1 MFENAK
7 QPVGQKYPRLR
18 AGKVKGEAYRVVA
31 QWLALKIFGQH
42 DGGKFVRLG
51 DDEEAGAVLGAIGGD
66 AAAAFQ
72 TDTRTRGRR
81 FAGEISGV
89 APGMAVQGLEQILV
103 RKPTSGIGRDDEFT
117 GEHPVG
123 VGRCS

>member
-18 AGKVKGEAYRVVA
+18 AGKVNGEAYRVVA
-31 QWLALKIFGQH
+31 QWLGLKIFGQH
-42 DGGKFVRLG
+42 DGGKFVGLG

-72 TDTRTRGRR
+72 TDTRARGGR
-81 FAGEISGV
+81 FSGKISGV
-89 APGMAVQGLEQILV
+89 AARMAVQRLEQIFV
-103 RKPTSGIGRDDEFT
+103 CEPTAGIGRDDEFT

-123 VGRCS
+123 VGMCS